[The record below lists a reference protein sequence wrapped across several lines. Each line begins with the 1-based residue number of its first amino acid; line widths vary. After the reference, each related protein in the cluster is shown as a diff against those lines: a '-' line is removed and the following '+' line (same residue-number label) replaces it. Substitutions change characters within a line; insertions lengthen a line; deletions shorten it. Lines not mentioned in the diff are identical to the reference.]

1 MRGEKRCR
9 YKCVLDLP
17 LPRLLDTRPWR
28 CLDCGL
34 TFAVTPADV
43 LAAFPKA
50 LHHNAAKQ
58 KPLWF
63 SGSFL
68 VHLAQKFSEVLNAG
82 AVKRFVLDMYAANCL
97 SLANAEARLAVLTCV
112 PRVCALRS
120 VLRTALASYLPGLVA
135 EIQRSAHVYSGSAL
149 KGDGNYKV
157 PQRIKGGGKCCFHSC
172 AVKVFEAKQLC
183 FRCG

>member
-1 MRGEKRCR
+1 MFCNHGLADTWEWLLLWPWDPKLDNFRIGEH
-9 YKCVLDLP
+9 
-17 LPRLLDTRPWR
+17 T
-28 CLDCGL
+28 
-34 TFAVTPADV
+34 
-43 LAAFPKA
+43 
-50 LHHNAAKQ
+50 
-58 KPLWF
+58 
-63 SGSFL
+63 
-68 VHLAQKFSEVLNAG
+68 FSEGAG
-82 AVKRFVLDMYAANCL
+82 GLKPKTVYRSTFNIGKL

-149 KGDGNYKV
+149 KGDGNYKA